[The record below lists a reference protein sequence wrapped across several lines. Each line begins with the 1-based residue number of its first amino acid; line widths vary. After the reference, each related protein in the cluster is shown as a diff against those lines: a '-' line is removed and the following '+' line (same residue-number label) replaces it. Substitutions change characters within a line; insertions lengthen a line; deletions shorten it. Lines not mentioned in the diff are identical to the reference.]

1 VNIRKRR
8 GFHSG
13 TSPSI
18 LQGKEKKK
26 YRKKSSSKKRKR
38 KNIEKSKDRSWF
50 YIVWY
55 STAIGFL

>member
-13 TSPSI
+13 TSSSI

-26 YRKKSSSKKRKR
+26 YRKNLLQRK
-38 KNIEKSKDRSWF
+38 EKGK
-50 YIVWY
+50 I
-55 STAIGFL
+55 